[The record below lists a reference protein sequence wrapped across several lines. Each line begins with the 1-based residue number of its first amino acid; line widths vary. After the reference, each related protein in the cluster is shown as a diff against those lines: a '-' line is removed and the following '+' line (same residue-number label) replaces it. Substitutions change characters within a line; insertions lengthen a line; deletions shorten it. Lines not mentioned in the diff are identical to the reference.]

1 VSGHGAQTVANE
13 PRAVLRLSDVV
24 KTFPGVVALGGVSL
38 EVVEGEVHALLG
50 ENGAGKSTL
59 MAVAA
64 GALSPDSGSI
74 EIGGE
79 PLDEPTPARAQA
91 LGLSVVYQHT
101 SVIDDLTV
109 AENLLYCVP
118 AARRADGG
126 SSRAWV
132 QEQLDTIG
140 AEFDPRVRVSDL
152 TIAQRQLVEI
162 AKALALQPKVL
173 VLDEPTEALT
183 AVETERL
190 FQQILR
196 IKALGTAVVYISHRL
211 PEVRRIA
218 DRISILRDGQ
228 FRGTFS
234 AAGVSE
240 EDILARIIGRSI
252 SHAYPAKTTRVDG
265 AATPVLVA
273 RNIRCDRL
281 QGVDV
286 EVWPGEVLGLAGVE
300 GNGQR
305 DFIRGLAG
313 LAPVTGEISIR
324 GERVATSDPVEAQKG
339 GIIFLPGDRHA
350 EGLLLSLSV
359 RENLT
364 LLVLDALTRLGLV
377 SRGKELML
385 ADAYGA
391 ALAIKAPSH
400 ETTIAHLSGGN
411 QQKVLFGRSM
421 AANPAVFLA
430 DEPTRGVDAGARMEL
445 YKITRDVAA
454 KGAGVVVLSSDAVE
468 LQGLCDRVLV
478 FSRGKIVRSLVGGEL
493 TEENITGA
501 AIGAEIHRETS
512 KSRSGSN
519 WLGRFA
525 ASDFAPTL
533 ILAALIILLGLYTTS
548 VNPKFLSDRSLNGT
562 LLLASALG
570 FVSFGQLFVL
580 MTGGIDLSVGPLTG
594 LVVVI
599 LSFFADANHGP
610 ADFALGLVAAFAV
623 AALIGLINGLLIR
636 FVKLSPLITTLAMFI
651 ALQGVSLSLR
661 STPDGFFRR
670 AITQALNF
678 HYGFLPA
685 AFIVVVVVAVGLEVM
700 LRKTRFGMG
709 VRAIG
714 SNEVAAYRLGA
725 RVDRAATLA
734 YVLCS
739 LFAAAGGVLLA
750 AQVGVGD
757 PTVGQNYTLQS
768 ISAVVLGGASIF
780 GGRGSFLGALAAVL
794 LIQEITATTGF
805 LGLGAAWQYW
815 LPGLLILVA
824 TALYSR
830 SRTGPYTH

>member
-1 VSGHGAQTVANE
+1 MESEA
-13 PRAVLRLSDVV
+13 RAVLRLTDVV
-24 KTFPGVVALGGVSL
+24 KTFPGVIALGGVSL

-64 GALSPDSGSI
+64 GALTPNSGSI
-74 EIGGE
+74 EIGGQL
-79 PLDEPTPARAQA
+79 LDEPTPARAQA

-101 SVIDDLTV
+101 SVLDDLTV

-118 AARRADGG
+118 AVRRSAAQ
-126 SSRAWV
+126 SSKAWV
-132 QEQLDTIG
+132 QEQLATVG
-140 AEFDPRVRVSDL
+140 AEFDSRMRVSDL
-152 TIAQRQLVEI
+152 TVAQRQLVEI
-162 AKALALQPKVL
+162 AKALALKPKVL

-190 FQQILR
+190 FLQIAR
-196 IKALGTAVVYISHRL
+196 IKAAGTAVVYISHRL

-218 DRISILRDGQ
+218 NRISILRDGQ

-240 EDILARIIGRSI
+240 EDILALIIGRSVE
-252 SHAYPAKTTRVDG
+252 HAYPPKMMRRETDQ
-265 AATPVLVA
+265 PVLVA
-273 RNIRCDRL
+273 KNIRGDRL

-313 LAPVTGEISIR
+313 LTAVSGEISVN
-324 GERVATSDPVEAQKG
+324 GVGAKTSDPVAAQKG

-364 LLVLDALTRLGLV
+364 LLVLDTLTRFGLV
-377 SRGKELML
+377 SRERELAL
-385 ADAYGA
+385 AGSYGSS
-391 ALAIKAPSH
+391 LAIKAPSH
-400 ETTIAHLSGGN
+400 ETIISNLSGGN
-411 QQKVLFGRSM
+411 QQKVLFARSM

-445 YKITRDVAA
+445 YRITRDVAA
-454 KGAGVVVLSSDAVE
+454 KGAAVVVLSSDAIE

-478 FSRGKIVRSLVGGEL
+478 FSRGKVVRSLTGEDL

-501 AIGAEIHRETS
+501 AIGSGVHRETS
-512 KSRSGSN
+512 QGEAGSG
-519 WLGRFA
+519 WIRRFTA
-525 ASDFAPTL
+525 GDFAPTL
-533 ILAALIILLGLYTTS
+533 ILAALIVLLAVYTYS
-548 VNPKFLSDRSLNGT
+548 VNPRFLSDRSLSGA
-562 LLLASALG
+562 LLLASALA
-570 FVSFGQLFVL
+570 FISFGQLFVL

-599 LSFFADANHGP
+599 LSFFADADHGSG
-610 ADFALGLVAAFAV
+610 DFIIGLVLAFGVAAF
-623 AALIGLINGLLIR
+623 IGLINGFLVR
-636 FVKLSPLITTLAMFI
+636 VVKLSPLITTLAMFI

-670 AITQALNF
+670 EIAQTLNLRF
-678 HYGFLPA
+678 GFLPA
-685 AFIVVVVVAVGLEVM
+685 AFIVVVIVAIGLEII

-709 VRAIG
+709 VRAVG
-714 SNEVAAYRLGA
+714 SNEVSAYRLGA
-725 RVDRAATLA
+725 RVDRTAILA

-794 LIQEITATTGF
+794 LIEEITATTGF
-805 LGLGAAWQYW
+805 LGLGTAWQYW

-830 SRTGPYTH
+830 TRTGSEAH

>member
-1 VSGHGAQTVANE
+1 MGSDA
-13 PRAVLRLSDVV
+13 RAVLRLTNVV

-64 GALSPDSGSI
+64 GALTPNSGSI
-74 EIGGE
+74 EIGGQL
-79 PLDEPTPARAQA
+79 LDEPTPARAQT

-101 SVIDDLTV
+101 SVLDDLTV

-118 AARRADGG
+118 AARRSAAR
-126 SSRAWV
+126 SSKTWV
-132 QEQLDTIG
+132 QEQLATVG
-140 AEFDPRVRVSDL
+140 AEFDSRMRVSGL
-152 TIAQRQLVEI
+152 TVAQRQLVEI
-162 AKALALQPKVL
+162 AKALALRPKVL

-183 AVETERL
+183 AVETARL
-190 FQQILR
+190 FLQIAR
-196 IKALGTAVVYISHRL
+196 IKAIGTAVVYISHRL

-240 EDILARIIGRSI
+240 EDILALIIGRSVE
-252 SHAYPAKTTRVDG
+252 HAYPAKMIRRETDQ
-265 AATPVLVA
+265 PVLVA
-273 RNIRCDRL
+273 KNIRGDRL

-286 EVWPGEVLGLAGVE
+286 EVWRGEVLGLAGVE

-305 DFIRGLAG
+305 DFLRGLAG
-313 LAPVTGEISIR
+313 LTAVSGEIAVK
-324 GERVATSDPVEAQKG
+324 GARVATSDPVGAQKC

-364 LLVLDALTRLGLV
+364 LLVLDTLTRFGLV
-377 SRGKELML
+377 SRERELAL
-385 ADAYGA
+385 AGSYGSS
-391 ALAIKAPSH
+391 LAIKAPSH
-400 ETTIAHLSGGN
+400 ETTISHLSGGN
-411 QQKVLFGRSM
+411 QQKVLFARSM

-430 DEPTRGVDAGARMEL
+430 DEPTRGVDAGARIEL
-445 YKITRDVAA
+445 YKIIRDVAA
-454 KGAGVVVLSSDAVE
+454 KGAGVVVLSSDAIE

-478 FSRGKIVRSLVGGEL
+478 FSRGKVVRSLTGDEL

-501 AIGAEIHRETS
+501 AIGSEVHREVSQGETGYGWI
-512 KSRSGSN
+512 R
-519 WLGRFA
+519 RFT

-533 ILAALIILLGLYTTS
+533 ILAALIVLLALYTTS
-548 VNPKFLSDRSLNGT
+548 VNPKFLSDRSLSGT
-562 LLLASALG
+562 LLLASSLA
-570 FVSFGQLFVL
+570 FISFGQLFVL

-599 LSFFADANHGP
+599 LSFFADADHGTG
-610 ADFALGLVAAFAV
+610 DFMLGLVLAFGVAAF
-623 AALIGLINGLLIR
+623 IGLINGFLVR
-636 FVKLSPLITTLAMFI
+636 VVKLSPLITTLAMFI

-670 AITQALNF
+670 EIAQTLNLRF
-678 HYGFLPA
+678 GFLPA
-685 AFIVVVVVAVGLEVM
+685 AFIVVVIIAIGLEII
-700 LRKTRFGMG
+700 LRKMRFGMG
-709 VRAIG
+709 VRAVG
-714 SNEVAAYRLGA
+714 SNEVSAYRLGA
-725 RVDRAATLA
+725 PVDRTAILA

-794 LIQEITATTGF
+794 MIEEITATTGF
-805 LGLGAAWQYW
+805 LGLGTAWQYW
-815 LPGLLILVA
+815 LPGLLILAA

-830 SRTGPYTH
+830 TRTSSEAH

>member
-1 VSGHGAQTVANE
+1 
-13 PRAVLRLSDVV
+13 
-24 KTFPGVVALGGVSL
+24 
-38 EVVEGEVHALLG
+38 
-50 ENGAGKSTL
+50 
-59 MAVAA
+59 M
-64 GALSPDSGSI
+64 
-74 EIGGE
+74 
-79 PLDEPTPARAQA
+79 
-91 LGLSVVYQHT
+91 
-101 SVIDDLTV
+101 
-109 AENLLYCVP
+109 
-118 AARRADGG
+118 
-126 SSRAWV
+126 
-132 QEQLDTIG
+132 QEQLDAVG

-152 TIAQRQLVEI
+152 TSRRRQLVEI
-162 AKALALQPKVL
+162 AKALALRPKVL

-196 IKALGTAVVYISHRL
+196 IKAKGTAVVYISHRL

-228 FRGTFS
+228 FRGAFS

-252 SHAYPAKTTRVDG
+252 DHTYPAKTTRVDG

-273 RNIRCDRL
+273 RNISSDRL
-281 QGVDV
+281 QGIEV

-305 DFIRGLAG
+305 DFIRALAG
-313 LAPVTGEISIR
+313 LTPVSGEISIR
-324 GERVATSDPVEAQKG
+324 GVGVATSDPVAAQKA

-350 EGLLLSLSV
+350 EGLLLSLSI

-364 LLVLDALTRLGLV
+364 LLVLDALTSLGLV
-377 SRGKELML
+377 SREKELAL
-385 ADAYGA
+385 ASAYGA
-391 ALAIKAPSH
+391 SLAIKAPSY

-454 KGAGVVVLSSDAVE
+454 KGAGIVVLSSDAVE

-478 FSRGKIVRSLVGGEL
+478 FSRGKIVRSLVGDEL

-501 AIGAEIHRETS
+501 AIGAEINREAS
-512 KSRSGSN
+512 KRGPGSN
-519 WLGRFA
+519 WLARFA

-533 ILAALIILLGLYTTS
+533 ILATLIILLGLYTTS
-548 VNPKFLSDRSLNGT
+548 VNPKFLSERSLDGT
-562 LLLASALG
+562 LLLASALA
-570 FVSFGQLFVL
+570 FVSFGQLLAL

-599 LSFFADANHGP
+599 LSFFADASHGP

-678 HYGFLPA
+678 RYGFLPA
-685 AFIVVVVVAVGLEVM
+685 AFIVVVVVAVGLEIM

-725 RVDRAATLA
+725 RVDRTATLA

-739 LFAAAGGVLLA
+739 LFAAAGGVMLA

-805 LGLGAAWQYW
+805 LGLDTAWQYW

-830 SRTGPYTH
+830 SRVGPEAH